1 MTRPASR
8 FRPLILTL
16 AAALALVLFAACGDD
31 DDDGGDGEG
40 ATATTSAT
48 EDGGGAGGEIDISGV
63 PELED
68 GMLTVGS
75 DIAYPPIEF
84 FEEGTQNAIGLD
96 VDIMAAL
103 ADKLGVD
110 FEFQQVAD
118 FAGIV
123 GDLKSKRY
131 DVVMSAISITEERSA
146 EIDFVPYFGPAGTG
160 VIVAAGN
167 PEGIEAV
174 EDLCGKAVAA
184 QVGTIQVDY
193 MNEFNADQC
202 ADDPI
207 DIQTFPDTPSA
218 VQEVSLGRVAAALAD
233 DPVAAYAALQSDG
246 ELEVAV
252 TGFDSAPYGIGVRKD
267 SPELKAA
274 LEAALA
280 AVREDGTYDEILAKW
295 GQEDLAY
302 QD

>member
-1 MTRPASR
+1 MTKLFSR
-8 FRPLILTL
+8 LVLLAGLFALIALL
-16 AAALALVLFAACGDD
+16 ALATACGDD
-31 DDDGGDGEG
+31 DDDDDDGGDDG
-40 ATATTSAT
+40 TAA
-48 EDGGGAGGEIDISGV
+48 AGDIDVSGV

-75 DIAYPPIEF
+75 DIAYPPIEYY
-84 FEEGTQNAIGLD
+84 EEGTQNAVGLD
-96 VDIMAAL
+96 VDLMAAL
-103 ADKLGVD
+103 AEAMGVD
-110 FEFQQVAD
+110 FEFEQVAD

-123 GDLKSKRY
+123 GDLKSSRY

-160 VIVAAGN
+160 VLVPAGN
-167 PEGIEAV
+167 PEGIAAI
-174 EDLCGKAVAA
+174 EDICGLAVAA

-193 MNEFNADQC
+193 MNEFNENEC
-202 ADDPI
+202 ADNKI
-207 DIQTFPDTPSA
+207 DVKTFPDTPTA
-218 VQEVSLGRVAAALAD
+218 FQELNLGRVDAALAD
-233 DPVAAYAALQSDG
+233 DPVAAYAASQSDG
-246 ELEVAV
+246 DIEVGA
-252 TGFDSAPYGIGVRKD
+252 TGFDSAAYGIGVRKE

-280 AVREDGTYDEILAKW
+280 AIRADGRYDSILADW